1 MKKELTFVIMMVF
14 VVVISSGFVVY
25 KLNVT
30 GQVVEASNLD
40 VKENLKSGDVKNIE
54 KNTDENFLVE
64 EVNEKQEE
72 IQEKEESEIGFVSKI
87 VDGDTIIVDGKSV
100 RLLGIDAD
108 EKGYECY
115 DKAKEWLEE
124 RILNKEGRLTKDGEN
139 KDQYD
144 RYLRYV
150 FVNDENINL
159 RLVKE
164 GLAVAR
170 LYPDNKKYRKEI
182 LDAEKNARENKKG
195 CKWES
200 YEGDSLEG
208 NRLGEQEYPRLP
220 EGVVGACNSGNYIG
234 QEKIVEGKA
243 VVVYKSGSDTVF
255 LNFEK
260 PYPNQCFTGVIFSS
274 YLKEFPDY
282 ESYEGKII
290 RVEGKIEEYNGK
302 PEIILKEKKQ
312 IWVV

>member
-1 MKKELTFVIMMVF
+1 MKKELALVIVMVF
-14 VVVISSGFVVY
+14 VVIISSGFVIY
-25 KLNVT
+25 KLNAT
-30 GQVVEASNLD
+30 GQVVETSNLD
-40 VKENLKSGDVKNIE
+40 VKENLKIGDIK

-64 EVNEKQEE
+64 EVNKKQGG
-72 IQEKEESEIGFVSKI
+72 IQEEESEIGFVSKI
-87 VDGDTIIVDGKSV
+87 IDGDTIIADGKSV

-115 DKAKEWLEE
+115 NKAKEWLEE
-124 RILNKEGRLTKDGEN
+124 RILNKEVRLVQDGEN

-159 RLVKE
+159 KLVEE
-164 GLAVAR
+164 GLAIAR
-170 LYPDNKKYRKEI
+170 LYSDNKKYREEI
-182 LDAEKNARENKKG
+182 LDAEKNAREDKQG

-208 NRLGEQEYPRLP
+208 NRLGEREYSELP

-234 QEKIVEGKA
+234 QEKIVEGEV

-260 PYPNQCFTGVIFSS
+260 PYPNQCFSAVIFKGFLSA
-274 YLKEFPDY
+274 FPDY
-282 ESYEGKII
+282 ESYEGE
-290 RVEGKIEEYNGK
+290 RVRVKGKIEEYNEK
-302 PEIILKEKKQ
+302 PEIILKEKEQ